1 MNANSRTKLLLRH
14 LTCAAMCLALC
25 LYLPFLTGQIP
36 QIGRALSPMH
46 IPVLLAGFL
55 CGPWWAMV
63 VGLSAPML
71 RHSLF
76 LMPPLVTAIAMSF
89 ELAAYGLFSGLLYQ
103 LLPKKRSN
111 IYVSLILAML
121 GGRIVWGIAMTIISG
136 VTGSEFGWAAFIAGA
151 FTSAVPGII
160 VHIILIPVL
169 VMSLAKSRLFEN
181 GALRRLISAEKRAT
195 SALPTLEKTPHEG
208 IVKNKIFPASSPNAA
223 GRFLRGR
230 AKPARFHPILSLA
243 DLPRLLKD
251 EIIHIAQRLF
261 RFHIHPSF
269 AKNRTPT

>member
-1 MNANSRTKLLLRH
+1 MVQTKTKNLII
-14 LTCAAMCLALC
+14 AAFCLALG
-25 LYLPFLTGQIP
+25 LVLPGAFHAIGAGTVFL
-36 QIGRALSPMH
+36 PMH

-63 VGLSAPML
+63 VGLVAPML

-169 VMSLAKSRLFEN
+169 VMSLQKAGFL
-181 GALRRLISAEKRAT
+181 
-195 SALPTLEKTPHEG
+195 KTEPC
-208 IVKNKIFPASSPNAA
+208 AA
-223 GRFLRGR
+223 
-230 AKPARFHPILSLA
+230 
-243 DLPRLLKD
+243 
-251 EIIHIAQRLF
+251 
-261 RFHIHPSF
+261 
-269 AKNRTPT
+269 

>member
-63 VGLSAPML
+63 VGLAAPML

-89 ELAAYGLFSGLLYQ
+89 ELAAYGLFSGLLYR
-103 LLPKKRSN
+103 LLPKKTVN
-111 IYVSLILAML
+111 IYVSLIGAMIL
-121 GGRIVWGIAMTIISG
+121 GRIVWGIAMVVISG
-136 VTGSEFGWAAFIAGA
+136 VSGSAFTWSAFIAGA
-151 FTSAVPGII
+151 LLNAVPGII
-160 VHIILIPVL
+160 LHIVLIPIL
-169 VMSLAKSRLFEN
+169 VM
-181 GALRRLISAEKRAT
+181 ALKRAKVLD
-195 SALPTLEKTPHEG
+195 A
-208 IVKNKIFPASSPNAA
+208 
-223 GRFLRGR
+223 
-230 AKPARFHPILSLA
+230 
-243 DLPRLLKD
+243 
-251 EIIHIAQRLF
+251 
-261 RFHIHPSF
+261 
-269 AKNRTPT
+269 

>member
-63 VGLSAPML
+63 VGLAAPML

-89 ELAAYGLFSGLLYQ
+89 ELAAYGLFSGLLYR
-103 LLPKKRSN
+103 LLPKKTVN
-111 IYVSLILAML
+111 IYVSLIGAMIL
-121 GGRIVWGIAMTIISG
+121 GRIVWGIVMVVISG
-136 VTGSEFGWAAFIAGA
+136 VSGSAFTWSAFIAGA
-151 FTSAVPGII
+151 LLNAVPGII
-160 VHIILIPVL
+160 LHIVLIPIL
-169 VMSLAKSRLFEN
+169 VM
-181 GALRRLISAEKRAT
+181 ALKRAKVLD
-195 SALPTLEKTPHEG
+195 A
-208 IVKNKIFPASSPNAA
+208 
-223 GRFLRGR
+223 
-230 AKPARFHPILSLA
+230 
-243 DLPRLLKD
+243 
-251 EIIHIAQRLF
+251 
-261 RFHIHPSF
+261 
-269 AKNRTPT
+269 